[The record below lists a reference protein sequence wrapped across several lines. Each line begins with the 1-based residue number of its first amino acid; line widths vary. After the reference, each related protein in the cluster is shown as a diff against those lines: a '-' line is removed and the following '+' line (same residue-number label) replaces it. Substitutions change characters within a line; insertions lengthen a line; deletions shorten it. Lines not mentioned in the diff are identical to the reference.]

1 MIVCSCYMCSPSWAL
16 TSNNLNKKCPCLSFT
31 KFCSDLGKTKEDE
44 IFFLLHRIVVPT
56 VIKLWR
62 PLEHSARWC
71 DTLCMLFQRV
81 ANTGF
86 PASCWRGWL
95 ATMYPWRDGWNTWRQ
110 VAVPAAVQ
118 ATCEHC
124 SFATDG
130 ANTSRPWGRWCFWCS
145 HANVQVCTNYQ

>member
-1 MIVCSCYMCSPSWAL
+1 MFVLHALGSSPSWAL
-16 TSNNLNKKCPCLSFT
+16 TSHNLNKKVSVFILYKILLRFVENER
-31 KFCSDLGKTKEDE
+31 GWN
-44 IFFLLHRIVVPT
+44 FFLLHRIVVPT

-71 DTLCMLFQRV
+71 DMLCMFQRV